1 MHTTHARTH
10 PPAHTWIAEL
20 ATSVAILPQN
30 NLTASVSKRMCLPLV
45 GSASKSI
52 PCSAVPRSQSTQ
64 LCLSRRKESVFVQLL
79 SPPPSVRSRAL
90 SVPPS
95 LPPSLTH
102 SECQTQITDAVWYKR
117 ARPALICAKPSDTN
131 LWICPKSCSVLPKAW
146 RWLLYRPCT
155 NSIVSA
161 LLRYYVTALWRYS
174 SQAAYHSLD
183 TTSRDPTA
191 HGRETQA
198 FNLQIAHHATDCA
211 PLTSH
216 QIGRRNSDL
225 RWPGLSLALA
235 KGCAAQR
242 VGVVQPSVFSE
253 SA

>member
-1 MHTTHARTH
+1 M
-10 PPAHTWIAEL
+10 
-20 ATSVAILPQN
+20 PQN

-161 LLRYYVTALWRYS
+161 LLRYS
-174 SQAAYHSLD
+174 SQAELTIASTQRRAIPQLMAARHRRSI
-183 TTSRDPTA
+183 SRLRIMHPTA
-191 HGRETQA
+191 
-198 FNLQIAHHATDCA
+198 
-211 PLTSH
+211 P
-216 QIGRRNSDL
+216 
-225 RWPGLSLALA
+225 PSLPTRLA
-235 KGCAAQR
+235 AGMRTCDGHRTTHSGWHKGAQR
-242 VGVVQPSVFSE
+242 SVQPSFFSRE
-253 SA
+253 CMKAVEDLNLVEDQLGSHGGSHTTSACYS